1 MGEHLYSTEMWLDNA
16 FVTDGDELLSE
27 TLKYVLHKAT
37 LATIG
42 EDLSNE
48 VDKALNVY
56 FTEEMDSQIRK
67 LNYHRNPHARY
78 FASTLV

>member
-1 MGEHLYSTEMWLDNA
+1 MRLDNA

-37 LATIG
+37 LAATG

-48 VDKALNVY
+48 LDKALNVY
-56 FTEEMDSQIRK
+56 FTEEMASQTRK
-67 LNYHRNPHARY
+67 LSCHRNPHAKY
-78 FASTLV
+78 FASILV

>member
-1 MGEHLYSTEMWLDNA
+1 MWLDNA

-37 LATIG
+37 LAAIG

-56 FTEEMDSQIRK
+56 FTEEMASQSRK
-67 LNYHRNPHARY
+67 PIVIGTPMPD
-78 FASTLV
+78 TLLQF